1 MKIAVF
7 LSRFPYP
14 LIKGDKLR
22 AYNQIV
28 QLAKRHEVYL
38 FCLSDERIENDWI
51 KQLRPFCKEIE
62 IGKLNK
68 FSSLLNVSLAF
79 FSQLPLQTAFYK
91 SNKIKQQYNAFLQ
104 KVKPDV
110 CYYQFVRTMP
120 YAEGVALPQVLD
132 FQDTLSANM
141 ERRAGK
147 SNAFLKPF
155 FLMEAKRLRRYEL
168 KAMNLFDAQTIITD
182 ADRQLLPSNA
192 KNKVAIV
199 SNGVSQ
205 RYVDEVETKEKK
217 YDVLFCGNMGYKPNI
232 TAADYLIRSIM
243 PLVRKQRPQTTL
255 CIAGVNPPNAIK
267 AMANKMNL
275 IVEKVD
281 DMRQMYLQSKV
292 FIAPMQIGTGLQN
305 KLLEAMSCEIP
316 SISSPLANNALQA
329 EHNKEIL
336 IANKDQEYADC
347 ILKLLNDE
355 SLAKKLATNGREYIL
370 ENFRWEKCNEELEK
384 VLAKVVSHKD

>member
-28 QLAKRHEVYL
+28 QLSKKHEVYL
-38 FCLSDERIENDWI
+38 FCLSDEKVEEDWI
-51 KQLRPFCKEIE
+51 EQLRPYCKEIE

-68 FSSLLNVSLAF
+68 IGSLLNVALAF
-79 FSQLPLQTAFYK
+79 FSSLPLQTAFYK
-91 SNKIKQQYNAFLQ
+91 SNKLKKQYKGFL
-104 KVKPDV
+104 KRVNPDL

-120 YAEGVALPQVLD
+120 YAENINLPQVLD

-141 ERRAGK
+141 KRRAGK
-147 SNAFLKPF
+147 SNLFLKPF
-155 FLMEAKRLRRYEL
+155 FLMEAKRLERYER
-168 KAMNLFDAQTIITD
+168 KAVSLFDAQTIITD
-182 ADRQLLPSNA
+182 ADRQLLPFDS
-192 KNKVAIV
+192 KDKVAIV

-205 RYVDEVETKEKK
+205 RYVGEVETKEKK
-217 YDVLFCGNMGYKPNI
+217 FDVLFCGNMGYKPNI

-243 PLVRKQRPQTTL
+243 PLVRSKRPQTTV
-255 CIAGVNPPNAIK
+255 CIAGVNPPIGIK
-267 AMANKMNL
+267 AMANEQN
-275 IVEKVD
+275 IIIERVE
-281 DMRQMYLQSKV
+281 DMREMYLQSKV

-305 KLLEAMSCEIP
+305 KLLEAMSCLIP
-316 SISSPLANNALQA
+316 SISSPLANKALGA

-336 IANKDQEYADC
+336 IAEREQEYADC

-355 SLAKKLATNGREYIL
+355 SLAKKLALNGREYIL